1 MEHILIAGK
10 YGVSRPLDLEGLAQL
25 QILLYLKKQHFS
37 ARIGHIDIFSVS
49 CSRGKYKKLMKF
61 SKKNKDQ
68 LFILPVNRNGK
79 NVQLIL
85 FATGRAILLLKKLRL
100 ENVEELSGEKAVRK
114 IGDENL
120 IYV

>member
-10 YGVSRPLDLEGLAQL
+10 YGVSRLLDLEGLAQL
-25 QILLYLKKQHFS
+25 RILLYLEKQHFS

-68 LFILPVNRNGK
+68 LFILPAKNRNGK
-79 NVQLIL
+79 NVQLLL

-100 ENVEELSGEKAVRK
+100 ENVEELSGEEAVRK
-114 IGDENL
+114 IA
-120 IYV
+120 IQ